1 MGEIAPGKFITLVYM
16 LIDGGKG
23 EVAAAGA
30 GHPPPRIV
38 ASDGSVTGLDV
49 WGLVLGIEPGQQ
61 YEEVRATLDIGGA
74 VVLYTDGVIEAR
86 RGSELYGVERL
97 DRLLSERSDLSADE
111 LAQVV
116 LDDCRA
122 FARGELADDCAVVV
136 VKRTA

>member
-1 MGEIAPGKFITLVYM
+1 M
-16 LIDGGKG
+16 LIDGSKG

-30 GHPPPRIV
+30 GHPPPRIIG
-38 ASDGSVTGLDV
+38 ADGSVTGLEV
-49 WGLVLGIEPGQQ
+49 RGLVLGIEPAQH
-61 YEEVRATLDIGGA
+61 YEEVRATLEVDGA

-86 RGSELYGVERL
+86 REGELYGVERL
-97 DRLLSERSDLSADE
+97 DRVLSERRGLPAND